1 MTQLTESLPS
11 LACRKAWVVFLA
23 PHTLGMI
30 VNVCSPGILEVEA
43 GDQKFKATLNMV
55 GNSRPACEA

>member
-11 LACRKAWVVFLA
+11 LARRKAWVGSLA
-23 PHTLGMI
+23 PHKLGVT

-43 GDQKFKATLNMV
+43 GDQKFKATLDFV
-55 GNSRPACEA
+55 GNSMPACEA